1 MKLSFATKNL
11 LIYLAAL
18 IAGIVFASFYG
29 GPVAYAPLTAI
40 ALLLPVSVIYILVSF
55 KLLRVYQEIE
65 VHKLTKGEVH
75 KYRAVFENAGI
86 FPIHNMAVGVYKDRC
101 NLYEIPEGSRIS
113 LDAHEKKELF
123 SGINCLFAGA
133 YYIGVETLTFSDP
146 FHILEMTFDVSY
158 SFRALVKPRITDIAG
173 KALDLEN
180 LINSTG
186 QKSYRLYEDTPGNDL
201 RVYQKGDS
209 LSSVNWK
216 VSAKLSDLMVRIP
229 DRMEKRRLTIIMN
242 ACNIPER
249 EWDTEFLKG
258 RDFFL
263 EFVVSAARHFS
274 DQGIPVTIIYPAGK
288 IVEARID
295 SRDSFNAFYESVS
308 DGLFYSSDGEYKK
321 LQEMITI
328 HKETGNNKDTW
339 ITINEQ
345 PKDKDNFIDIY
356 E

>member
-1 MKLSFATKNL
+1 MKVAFAIKNL

-18 IAGIVFASFYG
+18 IAGIVFASFHG
-29 GPVAYAPLTAI
+29 GPVAYAPLAV
-40 ALLLPVSVIYILVSF
+40 LLLFLPVSVIYILISF
-55 KLLRVYQEIE
+55 KILRVYQEIE

-101 NLYEIPEGSRIS
+101 NLYDIPEGTRIS
-113 LDAHEKKELF
+113 LDSGQKQELH

-133 YYIGVETLTFSDP
+133 YYIGIENVSFSDP
-146 FHILEMTFDVSY
+146 FHILEITFDVPY

-180 LINSTG
+180 LFNSTG
-186 QKSYRLYEDTPGNDL
+186 QKSYRLYEDIPGNDL
-201 RVYQKGDS
+201 RAYQKGDS
-209 LSSVNWK
+209 LASVNWK
-216 VSAKLSDLMVRIP
+216 VSARLSDLVVRLP
-229 DRMEKRRLTIIMN
+229 DRMEKRTLTIIMN

-274 DQGIPVTIIYPAGK
+274 EQGIPVTIIYPAGK
-288 IVEARID
+288 ILEKKID
-295 SRDSFNAFYESVS
+295 SRDDFDTFYESVS
-308 DGLFYSSDGEYKK
+308 EGVFYSSEGEYRK
-321 LQEMITI
+321 LQELITV
-328 HKETGNNKDTW
+328 HKKTGNSRDTW
-339 ITINEQ
+339 IAINEQ
-345 PKDKDNFIDIY
+345 PKDRDNFIDIY